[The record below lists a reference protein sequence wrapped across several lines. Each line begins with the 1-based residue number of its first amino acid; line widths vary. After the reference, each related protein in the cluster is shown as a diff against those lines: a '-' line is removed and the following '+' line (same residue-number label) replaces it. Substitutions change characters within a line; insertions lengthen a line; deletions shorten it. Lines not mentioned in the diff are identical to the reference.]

1 MVALHFTHD
10 FTISSVVE
18 STRRYANRPSAA
30 ESLTAPPTSRESG
43 WSRLHSRHCPCPFL
57 SFTYVTLSPFFSN
70 PKIQTTESAHALLEH
85 NFTDGSC
92 TSHACRVGVGSGIK
106 SNVGPLVYKACQLMS
121 TPDRAES
128 VP

>member
-1 MVALHFTHD
+1 MEQVAFAPLPVPLSQLH
-10 FTISSVVE
+10 
-18 STRRYANRPSAA
+18 
-30 ESLTAPPTSRESG
+30 L
-43 WSRLHSRHCPCPFL
+43 
-57 SFTYVTLSPFFSN
+57 TLSPFFSN

>member
-1 MVALHFTHD
+1 MRTDRQLQSPSPPRPRLVNQDGAGCIRALPVPL
-10 FTISSVVE
+10 SQ
-18 STRRYANRPSAA
+18 
-30 ESLTAPPTSRESG
+30 
-43 WSRLHSRHCPCPFL
+43 LHL
-57 SFTYVTLSPFFSN
+57 TLSPFFSN

>member
-18 STRRYANRPSAA
+18 STRRVMRTDRQLQSPSPPRPRLVNQDGAGCIRA
-30 ESLTAPPTSRESG
+30 TAGPLSQ
-43 WSRLHSRHCPCPFL
+43 LHL
-57 SFTYVTLSPFFSN
+57 TLSPFFSN